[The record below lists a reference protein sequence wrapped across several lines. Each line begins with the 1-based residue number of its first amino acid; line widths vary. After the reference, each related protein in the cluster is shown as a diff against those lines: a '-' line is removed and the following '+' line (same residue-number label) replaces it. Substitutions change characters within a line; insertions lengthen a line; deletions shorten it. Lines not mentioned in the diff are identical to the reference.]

1 MDLGMDLIALGEILA
16 TIWTVWAVLVFSG
29 IVRWAW
35 RPANRR
41 RFEED
46 ARIPLNDEG

>member
-1 MDLGMDLIALGEILA
+1 MTLEALGELLA
-16 TIWTVWAVLVFSG
+16 SAWTVWAVLVFGG

-41 RFEED
+41 RFEAD